1 VNNHIGDTFDSFL
14 AEQGI
19 LSECSEVALKRVLGW
34 KLEQAMI
41 EQGVTKAELAKRMN
55 TSRTTVSR
63 VLSGNTGVT
72 IRTLSKAAEAANL
85 NLTLGL
91 TQRL

>member
-1 VNNHIGDTFDSFL
+1 MNNHIGDTFDSFL
-14 AEQGI
+14 AEHGI
-19 LSECSEVALKRVLGW
+19 LSECSEEALKRVLGW
-34 KLEQAMI
+34 KLEQAMV

-72 IRTLSKAAEAANL
+72 IRTLSKAAKAANL

>member
-1 VNNHIGDTFDSFL
+1 MNNHIGDTFDSFL

-41 EQGVTKAELAKRMN
+41 EQGVTKVVNE
-55 TSRTTVSR
+55 S
-63 VLSGNTGVT
+63 
-72 IRTLSKAAEAANL
+72 E
-85 NLTLGL
+85 
-91 TQRL
+91 